1 MATIT
6 DIIQSTRNAPPPHP
20 TPVFFGTSI
29 TRKKGLLLFLNH
41 RKKIAAAS
49 KELYHDKSI
58 RSPDDTVVLF
68 CFVFLKVSLCK
79 TRAFTW
85 CTMWS
90 HHLPRNNI
98 AERHGTKGTLNRPF
112 WIQGSLTSWLCLT
125 VFFLTMKSDRL
136 KCQVHPVGDA
146 FPFLLG
152 LPSHLASRSR
162 SSEKLQCPEGA
173 GISLMWRAFKRRFNL
188 LLARILQNTVD
199 LDGSSFTMWTS
210 YSTKVALLDDETSE
224 QHNEKEKWNE

>member
-1 MATIT
+1 M
-6 DIIQSTRNAPPPHP
+6 PPHP
-20 TPVFFGTSI
+20 TPPQFFLEHLSLERRGCFFSSTTEKNCCSFEGTLSRQI
-29 TRKKGLLLFLNH
+29 YLISRWHSG
-41 RKKIAAAS
+41 
-49 KELYHDKSI
+49 
-58 RSPDDTVVLF
+58 VVLF
-68 CFVFLKVSLCK
+68 CFLKVRLCK
-79 TRAFTW
+79 KRAFTW

-125 VFFLTMKSDRL
+125 FFFLTMKSDRL

-152 LPSHLASRSR
+152 LPSHLANRSR

-199 LDGSSFTMWTS
+199 LDGSSFATWTS

>member
-6 DIIQSTRNAPPPHP
+6 DIIQSTRNEIFLEHLSLERRGC
-20 TPVFFGTSI
+20 FFSSTTEKNCCSFEGTLSRQI
-29 TRKKGLLLFLNH
+29 YQISRWHSGV
-41 RKKIAAAS
+41 I
-49 KELYHDKSI
+49 
-58 RSPDDTVVLF
+58 LF
-68 CFVFLKVSLCK
+68 CFFESQLMQDKSFHMMHNVITSLTKKQHFRK
-79 TRAFTW
+79 TRNKRYIKQTV
-85 CTMWS
+85 
-90 HHLPRNNI
+90 
-98 AERHGTKGTLNRPF
+98 LNSRIPY
-112 WIQGSLTSWLCLT
+112 IVALLDI
-125 VFFLTMKSDRL
+125 FFLTMKSDRL

-188 LLARILQNTVD
+188 LLARILQNTVN